1 MFDDESQ
8 KEEKPVDYTGLKIT
22 VALAPVFFF
31 VTYLSNPEMGLTICI
46 AVGMIVLAVK
56 LRWKLRKNIWF
67 WPIIL
72 FILALHVPFF
82 LIIQWQHGNIPTIAF
97 SLPMGIV
104 DFLLIMGA
112 IGLAEKFFLK
122 GSPPDDVEE

>member
-72 FILALHVPFF
+72 FILIPNYKSFQN
-82 LIIQWQHGNIPTIAF
+82 IRRTHG
-97 SLPMGIV
+97 
-104 DFLLIMGA
+104 
-112 IGLAEKFFLK
+112 
-122 GSPPDDVEE
+122 